1 MNSNGNSLSHQAV
14 RITMAEQDAE
24 LGVIEYNSRGA
35 RLVLKGDIQKG
46 GCFPVSI
53 HHMSNHL
60 ECWAQVLWTKPL
72 SAGEVV
78 AGVEFTEPPSGAYS
92 LGPNGP
98 APRQAAESR
107 NAPRRVAESHNEPLD
122 FWSTSLDLWQ
132 AG

>member
-14 RITMAEQDAE
+14 RITMTEQDAE
-24 LGVIEYNSRGA
+24 FGVIEYNARGA

-60 ECWAQVLWTKPL
+60 DCWAQVLWTKPL

-78 AGVEFTEPPSGAYS
+78 AGVEFTEPPSDAKI
-92 LGPNGP
+92 LGKSGP
-98 APRQAAESR
+98 ASRQ
-107 NAPRRVAESHNEPLD
+107 VAKSHDAHLD